1 MPAPKLFDLCA
12 EDVMQRK
19 IVTLSAGDSLPTA
32 ERMLTEAGIS
42 GAPVLDDHDR
52 VLGVVSMTDLLRH
65 RAEDDDIPD
74 DTEVEV
80 FDDSIDDT
88 EQVAFARPDTGA
100 CVGDVMTQEIVSVP
114 PSMPLAKIAERMV
127 ATHVHRVLV
136 LERGRLIGLISTM
149 DVLEQVARGR

>member
-1 MPAPKLFDLCA
+1 MPQPKLFDLCA

-19 IVTLSAGDSLPTA
+19 IVTLGAGDSLPAA
-32 ERMLTEAGIS
+32 ERTLTEAGIS

-74 DTEVEV
+74 DAEAEV
-80 FDDSIDDT
+80 FDDSIDET
-88 EQVAFARPDTGA
+88 EQVAFFRPEAGA

-127 ATHVHRVLV
+127 STHVHRVLV

-149 DVLEQVARGR
+149 DLLEKVARGR